1 MTQRRC
7 ARSSTARGF
16 VSRCSSFPTREHG
29 GSEGLTPM
37 HVDGVASLNT
47 SSLAI
52 TRVEWGRMC
61 SGRCARTE
69 ISGGFVSSN
78 SRSTTQSTRRS
89 PPRSSSGSA
98 VACSSAAPMS
108 RPSFLGIAFGE
119 LQRATGCVYVGRGG
133 YAIDYCD
140 YFYT

>member
-69 ISGGFVSSN
+69 ISGTTPPTRDQQRSQRDGRHPEARAAALSHARARHQCPAPLSWVLHLANSN
-78 SRSTTQSTRRS
+78 ARY
-89 PPRSSSGSA
+89 GMC
-98 VACSSAAPMS
+98 VC
-108 RPSFLGIAFGE
+108 GE
-119 LQRATGCVYVGRGG
+119 GG